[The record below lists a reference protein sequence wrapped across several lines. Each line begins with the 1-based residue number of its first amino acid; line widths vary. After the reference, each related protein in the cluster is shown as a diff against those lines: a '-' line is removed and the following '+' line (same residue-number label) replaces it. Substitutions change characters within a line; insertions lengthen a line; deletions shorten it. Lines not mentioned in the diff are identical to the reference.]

1 MQTKITI
8 IKKNISELVTYE
20 NNPRNNEKTV
30 DMLVQSINDFGVVR
44 PVLIDGNNVIID
56 GEAVFKAAQKLDKT
70 EIPCVVI
77 DELTN
82 DQTKALRLVLNKTQ
96 EVSTWDFDKLAA
108 ELEAIDMNLSFYKF
122 PEFKELNISDED
134 FFTDEP
140 REKKEKTAV
149 CPNCG
154 KEFTL

>member
-8 IKKNISELVTYE
+8 IKKNISELVMYE

-30 DMLVQSINDFGVVR
+30 DMLIQSISDFGIVR

-70 EIPCVVI
+70 EIPCVII
-77 DELTN
+77 DELTD
-82 DQTKALRLVLNKTQ
+82 DQIRALRLVLNKTQ
-96 EVSTWDFDKLAA
+96 ELSSWDFDKLAA
-108 ELEAIDMNLSFYKF
+108 ELETIDMNMSFYKF
-122 PEFKELNISDED
+122 PEFKELNVSDED

-140 REKKEKTAV
+140 HEKKEKMAV

-154 KEFTL
+154 KEFIL